1 MKKQYPVKLSDDER
15 SELSDITRKGKAG
28 ARKINRARVLLMA
41 DAGKKDREI
50 IEALDLSPSTVA
62 RTRQRFAEEG
72 MERAMNDKAR
82 SGRPP
87 RLDGKQA
94 AFLVALTCSES
105 PEDRETWTMQL
116 LADKLVEV
124 GIVESISDES
134 VRRTLKKMNSSP
146 GSKPAGASQ
155 A

>member
-1 MKKQYPVKLSDDER
+1 MKKQYPVRLTDKQR
-15 SELSDITRKGKAG
+15 NELTDVTRKGKAG
-28 ARKINRARVLLMA
+28 ARKINRARILLMA
-41 DAGKKDREI
+41 DAGKKDRDI
-50 IEALDLSPSTVA
+50 IEGLGMSASTVA

-72 MERAMNDKAR
+72 IERAMTDKPR

-94 AFLVALTCSES
+94 AFLVALTCSDS

-116 LADKLVEV
+116 LADRLVEV

-146 GSKPAGASQ
+146 GSKPAGAFQ

>member
-1 MKKQYPVKLSDDER
+1 MKKQFLVKLTDEER
-15 SELSDITRKGKAG
+15 NELRDITRKGKAG
-28 ARKINRARVLLMA
+28 ARKINRARIVLLA

-50 IEALDLSPSTVA
+50 IEGLGVSASTVA

-72 MERAMNDKAR
+72 LERAMTDKPR

-87 RLDGKQA
+87 ALDGKQA

-116 LADKLVEV
+116 LADKLIEV

-134 VRRTLKKMNSSP
+134 VRRTLKKMSLSL
-146 GSKPAGASQ
+146 GSKPAGASP